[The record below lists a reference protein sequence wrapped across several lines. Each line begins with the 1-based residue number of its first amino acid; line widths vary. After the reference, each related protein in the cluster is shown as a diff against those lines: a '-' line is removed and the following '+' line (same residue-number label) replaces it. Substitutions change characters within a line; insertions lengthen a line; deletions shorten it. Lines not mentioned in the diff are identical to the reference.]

1 MSISDLYT
9 LKKQYETLKGDIT
22 SIVSYLNS
30 SISNL
35 ETPSLKI
42 GEVYNIDNQA
52 IDKNKL
58 ISIRAD
64 LNTKKSYLT
73 DVILVEIEQKIKS
86 LTTEIEQAE
95 EAERKRQEEQNKPPM
110 TQTPGNNGNS
120 SGGGGVSTN

>member
-30 SISNL
+30 SIGNL

-64 LNTKKSYLT
+64 LNVKKSYLT
-73 DVILVEIEQKIKS
+73 DVVLVEIEQKIKS

-110 TQTPGNNGNS
+110 TQTPGNNGNR

>member
-95 EAERKRQEEQNKPPM
+95 EEEKKQNTPPM
-110 TQTPGNNGNS
+110 TQTPGNSGNS